1 MLVEK
6 LEVVRMIESVLNS
19 KVFQCGANNSA
30 IRAVENLL
38 YNVQQLLGVPSS
50 EVVDITRSIKGGMV
64 LSPREVEVV
73 ECFARGWVD
82 GDDRSLYGSLC
93 YQDAFDLMGR
103 LKVDCSGVRDLV
115 QEYQDRVDEFNFLD
129 RFGPFEG

>member
-6 LEVVRMIESVLNS
+6 IEVVRMIESVLNS

-50 EVVDITRSIKGGMV
+50 EVVDITRVIKGGLV

-73 ECFARGWVD
+73 KCFAGEWDMSD
-82 GDDRSLYGSLC
+82 GKSLSGGLC

-103 LKVDCSGVRDLV
+103 LSVDCSGARDLIASY
-115 QEYQDRVDEFNFLD
+115 EARVDEDEFLG
-129 RFGPFEG
+129 RSSGI